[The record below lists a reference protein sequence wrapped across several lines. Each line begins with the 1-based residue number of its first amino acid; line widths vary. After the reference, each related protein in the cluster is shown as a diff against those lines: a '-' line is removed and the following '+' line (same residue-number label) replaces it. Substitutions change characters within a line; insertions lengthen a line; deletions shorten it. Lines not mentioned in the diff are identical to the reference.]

1 MEQELSSLAVELFD
15 IQALKFGDFVTK
27 VGLKTPVYFDLRVI
41 ISYPELLVCPDYSNQ
56 QNKKKRSNSI
66 TQLDATI
73 IFNQSKLTIN
83 FQKLIIKLF

>member
-56 QNKKKRSNSI
+56 QNKKNVQTPLHNLTQQLFSI
-66 TQLDATI
+66 
-73 IFNQSKLTIN
+73 NQN
-83 FQKLIIKLF
+83 